1 MIGAVR
7 VTTVTP
13 QMNSHVDQRIQM
25 VDDDNDA
32 YSTNIQI
39 AELNALNAVQAVI
52 KWKKLRGFYHDALE
66 DNHSIYTINTVL
78 VSNEDYI
85 FKYKFVQYIPEK
97 IEDGIIYISI
107 EFNTMS
113 HKCACGCGNEVI
125 TPISPGGWSF
135 VYDGKTISINPSI
148 GNFSF
153 PCKSH

>member
-1 MIGAVR
+1 MKI
-7 VTTVTP
+7 T
-13 QMNSHVDQRIQM
+13 
-25 VDDDNDA
+25 
-32 YSTNIQI
+32 
-39 AELNALNAVQAVI
+39 
-52 KWKKLRGFYHDALE
+52 FY
-66 DNHSIYTINTVL
+66 
-78 VSNEDYI
+78 
-85 FKYKFVQYIPEK
+85 KYKFVQYIPEK

-153 PCKSH
+153 PCKSHYFINKSNVVWARNYNDKQIEKARNIDERQRRTFYDRKG